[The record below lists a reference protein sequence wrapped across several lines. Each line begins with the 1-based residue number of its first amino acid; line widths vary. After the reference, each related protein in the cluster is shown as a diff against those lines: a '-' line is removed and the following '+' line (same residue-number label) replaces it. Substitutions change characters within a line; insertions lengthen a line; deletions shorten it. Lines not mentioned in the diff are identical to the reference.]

1 MRSTGTLNAPS
12 VALDAPADLD
22 TLTIRDVFPI
32 SVALYEKLGRSGDL
46 TPDDSVELIYGRI
59 IRKPMKNEA
68 HILVSNLLNRWLN
81 RVLPDGWFVSIENPV
96 ALDWSMPE
104 PDASVVRGTERDY
117 AERRITPGDIGLLVE
132 VSDSTLTGDRGIKL
146 HMYAEAGIVAYWII
160 NIPDRQ
166 IEAYTQP
173 RIEQNGTARYATQTM
188 YTADDSLPLVL
199 DGAAIA
205 AIRVRDLLP

>member
-22 TLTIRDVFPI
+22 ALTIRDVFPI

-46 TPDDSVELIYGRI
+46 TPDDNVELIYGRI
-59 IRKPMKNEA
+59 VKKPMKNEA
-68 HILVSNLLNRWLN
+68 HTLVLGLLSDWLKDNL
-81 RVLPDGWFVSIENPV
+81 PAGWFAASESPIL
-96 ALDWSMPE
+96 LDSSMPE
-104 PDASVVRGTERDY
+104 PDMTVVRGSRRDY
-117 AERRITPGDIGLLVE
+117 AERRFTPSDIGLLVE
-132 VSDSTLTGDRGIKL
+132 VADSTLTGDRGIKL

-188 YTADDSLPLVL
+188 YTADDSLPLLL

-205 AIRVRDLLP
+205 AIRVADLLP